1 MTVRLLSPRLA
12 AQGGQPQTTGTL
24 VPDHPR
30 RVRPF
35 PARKPVAAAVVA
47 ALLLGA
53 TLPVAQHAGAQV
65 EPAREGIAP
74 APGAS
79 FEYVDISGVARVP
92 VFENATIVP
101 AVPSA
106 SNDIQLAPG
115 DVQPGR

>member
-1 MTVRLLSPRLA
+1 MITRFLSPQLA
-12 AQGGQPQTTGTL
+12 ERAQPQTACKQAL
-24 VPDHPR
+24 PR
-30 RVRPF
+30 PGNLRPF

-53 TLPVAQHAGAQV
+53 TLPVAQHVGAQV

-74 APGAS
+74 APDAS